1 MLFITKEDD
10 IELNDLSALY
20 FYASWMPYHKKVLSM
35 IDKIEEKYK
44 NIKFQAIDVDFFKN
58 QCLRF
63 NIKSIPSIV
72 IFNNDKEIKRINGI
86 VLTSAFKSVFN
97 EIYKGKYAKEK

>member
-1 MLFITKEDD
+1 MLFITKED
-10 IELNDLSALY
+10 ELLFNNLSALY
-20 FYASWMPYHKKVLSM
+20 FYASWMPYHNKMMYM
-35 IDKIEEKYK
+35 IDKIEKKYE

-63 NIKSIPSIV
+63 NIKSVPTTV
-72 IFNNDKEIKRINGI
+72 ILYNDKEIKRINGI

-97 EIYKGKYAKEK
+97 EICKGKYAKEI

>member
-10 IELNDLSALY
+10 IQLNNLSVLY
-20 FYASWMPYHKKVLSM
+20 FYASWMPYHKKVLYM
-35 IDKIEEKYK
+35 IDKIEKKYE
-44 NIKFQAIDVDFFKN
+44 NIKFQAVDVDFFKN

-63 NIKSIPSIV
+63 NIKSVPTIV
-72 IFNNDKEIKRINGI
+72 IFDDDKEIKRINGI
-86 VLTSAFKSVFN
+86 VLTSAFKSAFN

>member
-1 MLFITKEDD
+1 MFFITKED
-10 IELNDLSALY
+10 ELLFNNLSVLY
-20 FYASWMPYHKKVLSM
+20 FYASWMPYHNKMMFM
-35 IDKIEEKYK
+35 IDKIEKKYE

-63 NIKSIPSIV
+63 NIKSVPTIV
-72 IFNNDKEIKRINGI
+72 ILDNDKEIKRINGI

-97 EIYKGKYAKEK
+97 EICKGKYAKEI